1 MIRIQWLFFSVMI
14 FLLLFAGC
22 QKVREDKIPPVI
34 RLIGSNPDTILL
46 GCEYHNDS
54 AVVKDDKYIDPQS
67 YTVDG
72 EVNIDSVG
80 VYYIDYTAY
89 DTDSN
94 MAFEQRVVVVE
105 ELTLDYY
112 EGSYVV
118 TDTLLSVVPRQIS
131 VYPVTINRISQN
143 QNLFSISNF
152 NNFGEGFKVLI
163 QPDSLGIFQINYDNN
178 DTLFSG
184 DGWVKCALNGL
195 RMSYYGDIPEES
207 QTHKATY
214 KN

>member
-1 MIRIQWLFFSVMI
+1 MIRFQRGFFSVVVAL
-14 FLLLFAGC
+14 FLFAGC
-22 QKVREDKIPPVI
+22 QKVQEDKIPPVI
-34 RLIGSNPDTILL
+34 RLIGSNPDTILV
-46 GCEYHNDS
+46 GCEYHHEG
-54 AVVKDDKYIDPQS
+54 AKVKDDKYVDPDS

-72 EVNIDSVG
+72 EVNVDSAG
-80 VYYIDYTAY
+80 VYLLDYTAY
-89 DTDSN
+89 DADSN

-105 ELTLDYY
+105 ELTPDYY

-131 VYPVTINRISQN
+131 VYPLTINRISQN

-163 QPDSLGIFQINYDNN
+163 QPDSLGNFEINYDNN
-178 DTLFSG
+178 DTLFLG

-195 RMSYYGDIPEES
+195 RMSYYGEIPEES